1 MARLDYSDSAATSN
15 KCSALQLIGIFS
27 SFTAMHCAS
36 AGAGC
41 SIIPVVWAGLNHWKN
56 AWYSQN
62 LT

>member
-1 MARLDYSDSAATSN
+1 MARLDCSDSAATSN

-41 SIIPVVWAGLNHWKN
+41 SIFPVV
-56 AWYSQN
+56 
-62 LT
+62 